1 MGAGLLSLGPDPTPS
16 VLLAFD
22 TPDKLQQATLP
33 ILSNADCR
41 EFWGSKITDVMI
53 CAGASGISSCMVL
66 LATLPALTGSP
77 LVRPGGLSP
86 LPRPPYPPALP
97 SAPVKAWTSTIRGP
111 W

>member
-1 MGAGLLSLGPDPTPS
+1 MGAVLLSLGPDPTPS

-66 LATLPALTGSP
+66 LATLPALTRY
-77 LVRPGGLSP
+77 LP
-86 LPRPPYPPALP
+86 LPHHHCGQALRPTPLCHALFNLRP
-97 SAPVKAWTSTIRGP
+97 CPVP
-111 W
+111 Q